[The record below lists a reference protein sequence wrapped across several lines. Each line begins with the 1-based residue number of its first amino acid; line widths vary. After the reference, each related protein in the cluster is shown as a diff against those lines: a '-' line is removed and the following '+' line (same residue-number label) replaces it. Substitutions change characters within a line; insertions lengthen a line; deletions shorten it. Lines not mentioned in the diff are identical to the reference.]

1 MSDKH
6 LETIDDFAALLDGRE
21 YKQEITPEEVAA
33 ARDAGIV
40 IIYGKSDDTTVLTGA
55 IDAETD
61 TEDGGRIYLTA
72 EDGLFE
78 DCPCDCI
85 HSRRAKAKA
94 KVIDVRW
101 CKGPYVWSYDT
112 ELPHTTF
119 EIRDN
124 QPNSKNIKFCE
135 GIVFEKAALED

>member
-1 MSDKH
+1 MAQLK
-6 LETIDDFAALLDGRE
+6 TIQDFAAALDGRE
-21 YKQEITPEEVAA
+21 YKQEITPDEIAA
-33 ARDAGIV
+33 ARDAGVV
-40 IIYGKSDDTTVLTGA
+40 IIYGKSDDTTVLCGA

-61 TEDGGRIYLTA
+61 TSGGGTIYLTA

-85 HSRRAKAKA
+85 HSRRAKARA
-94 KVIDVRW
+94 KVVDVRF
-101 CKGPYVWSYDT
+101 CKGAYVWSYDT
-112 ELPHTTF
+112 DLPHATF

-135 GIVFEKAALED
+135 GIVIDKAAL